1 MRKTTPLNSTPNR
14 LPLNPEKLN
23 MHYRDLRRLN
33 KHQNSPNTVTREKLS
48 MAKGKP
54 QQTGMTA
61 EINSIPLYAI

>member
-1 MRKTTPLNSTPNR
+1 MQEEKVLQPLEGRSIPSGVTI
-14 LPLNPEKLN
+14 
-23 MHYRDLRRLN
+23 
-33 KHQNSPNTVTREKLS
+33 SVTREKLS

>member
-1 MRKTTPLNSTPNR
+1 MRKEEYSLEETTLKGNLSSRWTSCWRKTTNFYQRIWGKN
-14 LPLNPEKLN
+14 
-23 MHYRDLRRLN
+23 
-33 KHQNSPNTVTREKLS
+33 VTREKLS